1 MSGGMKSDDQSI
13 EHVQVLV
20 DRAERLR
27 MQSAA
32 VPLKDLKALLRA
44 CEAAK
49 ELLKASADQRESKGK
64 EFQAHL

>member
-1 MSGGMKSDDQSI
+1 MSGSMKSDDQSV
-13 EHVQVLV
+13 ERVQVLV

-49 ELLKASADQRESKGK
+49 EQLNSSADQSASAGNLIRA
-64 EFQAHL
+64 QV